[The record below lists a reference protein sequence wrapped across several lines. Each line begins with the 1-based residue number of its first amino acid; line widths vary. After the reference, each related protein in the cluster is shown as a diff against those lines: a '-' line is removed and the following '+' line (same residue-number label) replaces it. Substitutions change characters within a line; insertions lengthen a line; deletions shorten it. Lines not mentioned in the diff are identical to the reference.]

1 MESTIDQF
9 RACPV
14 GLLTNDFY
22 DNIGTFIDEASEA
35 GHDFV
40 ATPIAHPGFRRV
52 LHEDKKDINKD
63 AVNQWRDAPVF
74 DRQDLILQTAGN
86 KK

>member
-1 MESTIDQF
+1 MDSTIDQF

-14 GLLTNDFY
+14 GLLTNDYY

-40 ATPIAHPGFRRV
+40 ATPIAHPGVRRV

-63 AVNQWRDAPVF
+63 AVNFGVMVLY
-74 DRQDLILQTAGN
+74 LIVKSYTSNCSLL
-86 KK
+86 